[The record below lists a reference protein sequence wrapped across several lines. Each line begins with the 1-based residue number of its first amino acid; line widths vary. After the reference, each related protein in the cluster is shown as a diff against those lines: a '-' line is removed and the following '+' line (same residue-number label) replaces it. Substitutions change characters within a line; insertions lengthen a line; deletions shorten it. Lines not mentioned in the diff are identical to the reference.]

1 MDKVSLYI
9 PCYNADKFIDEA
21 LRGVKLQTYP
31 VDEIIVVDDGSTD
44 DTVAKASRYN
54 VRIIRHGEN
63 KGLAAARN
71 TAVTNAKNE
80 FVASLDADCVPSAD
94 WLERLMKNCTGEKIA
109 GVGGKLI
116 ERHASTLADRWRAV
130 YMRQHWGNSWSDGP
144 RFLFGSNNVFRKDA
158 LLKAGIYNV
167 MYRSN
172 FEDCDISLRL
182 KEKGYR
188 LIYEPRAVAEH
199 LRTDTLRSVL
209 DTHWRWTF
217 LGTTCARVP
226 NNLYNVACKTY
237 DNLIYL
243 FRDMLKKDLA
253 AGRFEFIPVDLLFL
267 SHHFAGDIKYYLY
280 YKFRPGRLS
289 RYRGGA

>member
-116 ERHASTLADRWRAV
+116 ERYASTIADRWRAGLAWV
-130 YMRQHWGNSWSDGP
+130 GRD
-144 RFLFGSNNVFRKDA
+144 
-158 LLKAGIYNV
+158 
-167 MYRSN
+167 
-172 FEDCDISLRL
+172 LR
-182 KEKGYR
+182 G
-188 LIYEPRAVAEH
+188 
-199 LRTDTLRSVL
+199 
-209 DTHWRWTF
+209 
-217 LGTTCARVP
+217 LG
-226 NNLYNVACKTY
+226 
-237 DNLIYL
+237 
-243 FRDMLKKDLA
+243 
-253 AGRFEFIPVDLLFL
+253 
-267 SHHFAGDIKYYLY
+267 
-280 YKFRPGRLS
+280 
-289 RYRGGA
+289 